1 MMIPTAVNVSTLFP
15 LLLVLVLFPLAVML
29 TIAVALIPCLLSP
42 GVRIGSAIKALYC
55 VVLQTVGIGMMTAG
69 ALPAVYGVLKKF
81 STGAE
86 QFSAEMY
93 LALLILFSIGG
104 VVFLWHEQMAE
115 RIDDASRRV
124 PALLFWY
131 TFKTIGNLLILVGL
145 LSFLFTMLLTQPL
158 VGTWWM
164 SPVVTVLYG
173 LLLSWCTKTPATSK
187 TFRLLP
193 LHGMKVATAGKKR
206 K

>member
-1 MMIPTAVNVSTLFP
+1 MIPTAVSISTLLPF
-15 LLLVLVLFPLAVML
+15 LLFPLAVML
-29 TIAVALIPCLLSP
+29 TIAIALIPCLLSP

-55 VVLQTVGIGMMTAG
+55 VVLQTVGVAMMSAG
-69 ALPAVYGVLKKF
+69 ALPAVYGVLEKF
-81 STGAE
+81 ATGAE
-86 QFSAEMY
+86 RFSAEMY

-131 TFKTIGNLLILVGL
+131 TFKTIGNLLILAGL
-145 LSFLFTMLLTQPL
+145 LSLLFTMLLTQPL
-158 VGTWWM
+158 VSTWWM
-164 SPVVTVLYG
+164 TPVVTVLYG

-187 TFRLLP
+187 TFRLMP
-193 LHGMKVATAGKKR
+193 LHGMKIATAKGRKK
-206 K
+206 